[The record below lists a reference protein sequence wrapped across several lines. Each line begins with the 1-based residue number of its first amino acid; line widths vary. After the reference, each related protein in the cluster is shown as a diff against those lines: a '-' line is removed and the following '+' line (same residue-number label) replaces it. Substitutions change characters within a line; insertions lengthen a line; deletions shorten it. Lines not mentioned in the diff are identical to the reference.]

1 MKTVKE
7 LLDAARAAVLENK
20 LDEAESLKN
29 QAVAL
34 KSIEDLA
41 PPPAPEPEVKRLP
54 FGNTESQE
62 PTDEAPAHIKSWYV
76 KKYGDYA
83 SGAEQISRELYGGA
97 YEQAAW
103 NKSVSFSRFLRSGH
117 QDEYSSMVLLTPEQ
131 IVNAA
136 AAGLTVAEIKS
147 TMVEANDELGGFL
160 VQEELNSRIIAR
172 LPGLTVVRSMANVQS
187 TSKDNLTYIKATG
200 GDDRYIGAV
209 RVTWVDESPTAGAAE
224 TNATFGQVKIP
235 VHVAMATIPVS
246 KNLLEDSAVNLSQHL
261 EDLAANGLGQDE
273 DRQFLIGLGNGR
285 PQGILNGTAA
295 QATGSNGYHDQ
306 DITRVPSGTAA
317 ALTTAGLIAVP
328 YAIAAQYRNGGT
340 WVFNKGTL
348 KAISQL
354 VDTAGNLQFRNRDN
368 QLMSGQPRNLEGY
381 PYKESEAMP
390 AIAANTLPI
399 IFGDFKG
406 YTIADRIGMSLMRYD
421 DSTTAETNSVKFVL
435 RRRVGGQVSEGW
447 RFAVQHT
454 AAS

>member
-1 MKTVKE
+1 MKTLAE
-7 LLDAARAAVLENK
+7 LISEARLAVSEGRLD
-20 LDEAESLKN
+20 DAETLKN
-29 QAVAL
+29 QAAMVKSLDAL
-34 KSIEDLA
+34 EPA
-41 PPPAPEPEVKRLP
+41 PAPEPEVKRLP
-54 FGNTESQE
+54 FGDPVSQE
-62 PTDEAPAHIKSWYV
+62 PKDEAPAAVKSWFFNR
-76 KKYGDYA
+76 YGDTGKG
-83 SGAEQISRELYGGA
+83 SEQIARELYSGS
-97 YEQAAW
+97 YEMAAW
-103 NKSVSFSRFLRSGH
+103 NKSVSFNRFLRSGH
-117 QDEYSSMVLLTPEQ
+117 QDEFSSMVLLTPEQ

-147 TMVEANDELGGFL
+147 TMIEANDELGGFL
-160 VQEELNSRIIAR
+160 VPEELNSRVIAR
-172 LPGLTVVRSMANVQS
+172 LPGMTVVRSMANVQT

-200 GDDRYIGAV
+200 GDDRFIGAV

-246 KNLLEDSAVNLSQHL
+246 KNLLEDSAINLSQHI
-261 EDLAANGLGQDE
+261 EDLASNGLAQDE

-285 PQGILNGTAA
+285 PQGILKGTAA
-295 QATGSNGYHDQ
+295 QATGSDGYHDQ
-306 DITRVPSGTAA
+306 DITRVPSGTAS

-354 VDTAGNLQFRNRDN
+354 TDTAGNLQFRQRDN
-368 QLMSGQPRNLEGY
+368 QLSSGQPRNLEGY
-381 PYKESEAMP
+381 PFKESEAMP

-435 RRRVGGQVSEGW
+435 RRRVGGQVTEGW
-447 RFAVQHT
+447 RFAVTHI

>member
-1 MKTVKE
+1 MKTLAEIVS
-7 LLDAARAAVLENK
+7 AAREAVLDNRLDDAEK
-20 LDEAESLKN
+20 LTA
-29 QAVAL
+29 QAKAL
-34 KSIEDLA
+34 KSLESLEPA
-41 PPPAPEPEVKRLP
+41 PAPEPEVKRLP

-62 PTDEAPAHIKSWYV
+62 PKDEAPAHIKSWYV
-76 KKYGDYA
+76 SKYGDVA
-83 SGAEQISRELYGGA
+83 KGAEQISRELYGGG
-97 YEQAAW
+97 YEMAAW
-103 NKSVSFSRFLRSGH
+103 NKSVSFNRFLRTGH
-117 QDEYSSMVLLTPEQ
+117 QDQYASMVLLTPQQ

-136 AAGLTVAEIKS
+136 AAGLTVGEIKS
-147 TMVEANDELGGFL
+147 TMIEANDELGGFL
-160 VQEELNSRIIAR
+160 VPEELNSRVIAR
-172 LPGLTVVRSMANVQS
+172 LPGLTVVRSMANVQT

-235 VHVAMATIPVS
+235 VHVAMATIPIS
-246 KNLLEDSAVNLSQHL
+246 KNLLEDSAVNLPQHI
-261 EDLAANGLGQDE
+261 EDLAANGLAIDE
-273 DRQFLIGLGNGR
+273 DRQFLVGLGNGR
-285 PQGILNGTAA
+285 PQGILSGTAA

-306 DITRVPSGTAA
+306 DITRVASGTAA
-317 ALTTAGLIAVP
+317 ALTTAGLVAIP

-340 WVFNKGTL
+340 WVFNKSTL

-354 VDTAGNLQFRNRDN
+354 ADTAGNLQFRQRDN
-368 QLMSGQPRNLEGY
+368 QLSSGQPRNLEGY
-381 PYKESEAMP
+381 PFKESEAMP
-390 AIAANTLPI
+390 IVAANTLPI

-435 RRRVGGQVSEGW
+435 RRRVGGQVTEGY
-447 RFAVQHT
+447 RFAVQHV